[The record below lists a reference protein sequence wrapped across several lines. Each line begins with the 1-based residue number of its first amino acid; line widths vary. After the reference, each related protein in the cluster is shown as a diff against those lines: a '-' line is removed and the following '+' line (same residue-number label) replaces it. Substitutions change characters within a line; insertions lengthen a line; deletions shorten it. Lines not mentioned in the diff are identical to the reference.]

1 MATQSVTTEYY
12 DTDGNVIDTITSI
25 VDVPSQEEIIAQKE
39 QDLIA
44 MYNEIVALKAQL
56 GE

>member
-1 MATQSVTTEYY
+1 MATQSVTIEYY
-12 DTDGNVIDTITSI
+12 DTDGNVIDTITTI
-25 VDVPSQEEIIAQKE
+25 VDVPSPEDIIAQKE
-39 QDLIA
+39 QELIT

>member
-12 DTDGNVIDTITSI
+12 DTDGNVIDTITTI

-39 QDLIA
+39 QELIT